1 MKKPLFIKSTPI
13 FCIALLMPI
22 LTSNSAFAL
31 ATDGKMVNPKISTKK
46 IVLQGG
52 NNLTAKWTVPA
63 ISTYKV
69 WIQIPS
75 GSTASDV
82 IYYVYPKGN
91 SVANKACSSSD
102 STYPCFKATVNQF
115 AASSNEWV
123 QLTLN
128 NDANTSW
135 EFSKSGYVSVKANG
149 ISTTQQFG
157 VAQVSFEDASNSL
170 TIGQIYQGGIIT
182 YLDST
187 NLHGLIAA
195 PQDQKDQQRWY
206 NGSFITTGAIG
217 KAIGTGQANTT
228 AIVEAQGA
236 GNYAAK
242 ACDDLVLGIY
252 SDWYLPSLYELNQL
266 FFNKIIIDLNHWSST
281 ENSNYSAFPQGG
293 SPIYQDSYPYDK
305 NWFWPVR
312 CIRTF

>member
-1 MKKPLFIKSTPI
+1 MKT
-13 FCIALLMPI
+13 AYG
-22 LTSNSAFAL
+22 L
-31 ATDGKMVNPKISTKK
+31 ATDGKMVNPRISTKK
-46 IVLQGG
+46 IVVQGG
-52 NNLTAKWTVPA
+52 SALAAKWTVPA

-69 WIQIPS
+69 WVQIPS
-75 GSTASDV
+75 GSTASNV
-82 IYYVYPKGN
+82 LYYIYPKGN
-91 SVANKACSSSD
+91 AVGNKACSSTD
-102 STYPCFKATVNQF
+102 STYPCFKATVNQ
-115 AASSNEWV
+115 ATASYGWA

-128 NDANTSW
+128 NNANTTW

-149 ISTTQQFG
+149 ISTSQQLG

-170 TIGQIYQGGIIT
+170 AIGQAYQGGVIA

-195 PQDQKDQQRWY
+195 PQDQNDNLQWY
-206 NGSFITTGAIG
+206 NGSFITTGATG
-217 KAIGTGQANTT
+217 KTIGTGQANTT

-266 FFNKIIIDLNHWSST
+266 FINQVVNDQVHWSST
-281 ENSNYSAFPQGG
+281 ENTNYSAFPQPV
-293 SPIYQDSYPYDK
+293 SDPFYPDSYPYDK
-305 NWFWPVR
+305 NWWYRVR
-312 CIRTF
+312 CVRTF